1 MPVSSVFLEG
11 PYKVDFKKPWPSEA
25 EQRAAGAEARTRLNR
40 RALGYGSRPTRN
52 AILSTW

>member
-25 EQRAAGAEARTRLNR
+25 EQRAAGVAARTRLSR
-40 RALGYGSRPTRN
+40 RALGVWEPADED
-52 AILSTW
+52 AIPSTW